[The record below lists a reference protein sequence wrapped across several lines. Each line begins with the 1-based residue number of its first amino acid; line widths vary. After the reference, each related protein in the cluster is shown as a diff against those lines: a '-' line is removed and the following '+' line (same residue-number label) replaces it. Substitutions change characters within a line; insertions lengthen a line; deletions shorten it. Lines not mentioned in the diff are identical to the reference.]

1 MKDNNKLN
9 NRLNDDF
16 KEKYIALF
24 VLHALGDTIGYK
36 NSIWEFN
43 YHIENYNDQRE
54 TLEIISEFIS
64 LGGITNIDLSG
75 WTISDDT
82 LLNYE
87 IAKFVLT
94 IKDKIEEKNII
105 TLKREILKMI
115 NKQIEDKI
123 ERGFGI
129 MTITAIDNWTEKKD
143 QRHIEFYEKSGGSG
157 CSMRTLPIGL
167 RYYKDEDLD
176 ELIEISILS
185 SKITHN
191 SPIGFLSGLAS
202 AYFVKLAI
210 NKINIKK
217 WANLLIELYE
227 SDKVKKYIDIT
238 NDDVYFAYRSTI
250 RVWKKYVS
258 FYFDEDNNLNNIKI
272 KKNLFSRLN
281 IFKQF
286 NEILY
291 PDSKYSNIIGGTGP
305 SSVIMA
311 YSALLDCDKNWEKL
325 TYYAMLHTGDSDT
338 VGAIAG
344 GLYGIMYGFENVPKH
359 LLKHIEMKKEIE
371 EMGNKFYELYQ

>member
-1 MKDNNKLN
+1 MEKNNL
-9 NRLNDDF
+9 

-43 YHIENYNDQRE
+43 YNIQNFNDKRQ
-54 TLEIISEFIS
+54 TIEIISEFIL

-75 WTISDDT
+75 WNISDDT
-82 LLNYE
+82 LFSYE
-87 IAKFVLT
+87 IAKFILT
-94 IKDKIEEKNII
+94 IKDNMRENNIKK
-105 TLKREILKMI
+105 LKDEILLMI
-115 NKQIEDKI
+115 KNQIDLNI
-123 ERGFGI
+123 ERGFGL
-129 MTITAIDNWTEKKD
+129 MTINAIKKWTNTKDERYTNYDN
-143 QRHIEFYEKSGGSG
+143 KSGGNG

-176 ELIEISILS
+176 KLIEISITTSRL
-185 SKITHN
+185 THN

-210 NKINIKK
+210 NKIDINI
-217 WANLLIELYE
+217 WCQLLIELYE
-227 SDKVKKYIDIT
+227 SEKVKKYINT
-238 NDDVYFAYRSTI
+238 ENDDIYFDYRSTI
-250 RVWKKYVS
+250 RIWKKYLS
-258 FYFDEDNNLNNIKI
+258 LYFDSENKLNLLKV
-272 KKNLFSRLN
+272 KQNLLSRLDL
-281 IFKQF
+281 FRTF
-286 NEILY
+286 DEILY
-291 PDSKYSNIIGGTGP
+291 PDNEYNSIIGGTGP

-325 TYYAMLHTGDSDT
+325 TYYSMLHTGDSDT

-359 LLKHIEMKKEIE
+359 LLKNIEMKKELE
-371 EMGNKFYELYQ
+371 EIGNKFYELYH